1 MRSRGSAADKTQI
14 TFKGLRSSPELAQ
27 DVRERIAWL
36 EQFSGGIMACR
47 VWLEVPHR
55 HRGHG
60 RHMHVRI
67 EITRPGS
74 EPIVVSQ
81 EPSLQ
86 PALKD
91 IAEAAPRKR
100 DEIGAVH
107 RYGHVAIREAFDTA
121 RRRLQDLAPGKREAV
136 DRAV

>member
-1 MRSRGSAADKTQI
+1 MRSRRRAAGTTQI
-14 TFKGLRSSPELAQ
+14 TFKGLRSSEELAR
-27 DVRERIAWL
+27 DVRERITWL
-36 EQFSGGIMACR
+36 EQFTDGILACR

-67 EITRPGS
+67 EIIRPGS

-91 IAEAAPRKR
+91 VAETAPRKR

-121 RRRLQDLAPGKREAV
+121 RRRLQDAVAGRREV
-136 DRAV
+136 SDR